1 MSSVKLNHALG
12 GSTTLEAGDTASAET
27 ITLPAGNKTLADTG
41 VTDALST
48 RVNAAGGRKNLIING
63 GMQISQRGDYTTATS
78 ISGGAYY
85 LDRWKIWLGGVTATI
100 QKTTATINGKTKD
113 IMRVEATS
121 TASGYIGFL
130 QAIEGLSLPKNEDVI
145 VSAWVRSNNSYV
157 RFRENWFDDADSNSP
172 VFTADGAW
180 QKVTWTIGGKQTP
193 SSGNVAIGIITYDT
207 SNIPVTTGDYIEVA
221 EFQLELGSVATDFEH
236 RSYGE
241 ELALCQRYYQKWH
254 NDFGSS
260 LYNINLQVYAA
271 SAAFGKLF
279 DFPVEM
285 RTAPTAS
292 ASGTFEPHNATGG
305 AQAAFTNL
313 TNLYATTQSLST
325 GSWTGSSG
333 LVAGNATGLRVG
345 TNAIITLDAEL

>member
-241 ELALCQRYYQKWH
+241 ELALCQRYYIGYRGTNNAYWMFSGITDASYLH
-254 NDFGSS
+254 ISS
-260 LYNINLQVYAA
+260 GGV
-271 SAAFGKLF
+271 
-279 DFPVEM
+279 FPTEM
-285 RTAPTAS
+285 RVAPSVTIYS
-292 ASGTFEPHNATGG
+292 ASGDGYIDAYGRGQYGQGNAGATENTTLGFNTVSLQAGGGSATGNAG
-305 AQAAFTNL
+305 AIMRGGYRA
-313 TNLYATTQSLST
+313 
-325 GSWTGSSG
+325 
-333 LVAGNATGLRVG
+333 
-345 TNAIITLDAEL
+345 DAEL